1 MIKINW
7 LSLVPNLL
15 VCDPF
20 SLFFKEKDKG
30 DSKLNSVDAQTVSSS
45 IHVLIKAGFV
55 KQQQP
60 WQQDD
65 NDDIV
70 LDFEALVYHS
80 FSQMNNWQLVMKDLE
95 KGVHL
100 THVSSKYTYKPT
112 QHTTFF
118 FKDLSCRYAP

>member
-7 LSLVPNLL
+7 FNLVPNLL
-15 VCDPF
+15 VCDSF
-20 SLFFKEKDKG
+20 SLFFKEKDKVNG

-70 LDFEALVYHS
+70 LDL
-80 FSQMNNWQLVMKDLE
+80 
-95 KGVHL
+95 
-100 THVSSKYTYKPT
+100 
-112 QHTTFF
+112 
-118 FKDLSCRYAP
+118 